1 MRSVRWLLALLGWC
15 LGQAATQA
23 QVVIT
28 TTNPYVSGY
37 SIGASSFGIGGR
49 IGRHGRVSLALNSFG
64 IAGYGF
70 PAFYQGY
77 SRTTV
82 IYGPPIVVAQPVFVG
97 PPPDQLALDVLPPE
111 ALALTQLRRNPLDAM
126 RPAPPAERRAAPP
139 PRREPPPLPPPKPE
153 PKPEPKPPPPPP
165 KPKEPPMLP
174 RPPAPEPDPLDENA
188 RLVALGRQA
197 FADREYGK
205 ASQRFRQATR
215 VAPHLSQAHFLLA
228 QSLLALGKYP
238 DAVEAILAGLAIRP
252 DWPRSPFRPLE
263 LYGANV
269 ADYPEHLRQLEAV
282 VRANDKDPVLLFLY
296 AYQLWFDGRREEA
309 RLLFQ
314 RALPGAADPEVIQRF
329 LRALPPAPVL

>member
-1 MRSVRWLLALLGWC
+1 MRRFRWLLALMGIGLGVAEAS
-15 LGQAATQA
+15 G

-28 TTNPYVSGY
+28 TTSNPYISGY
-37 SIGASSFGIGGR
+37 SIGASSLGIGGR
-49 IGRHGRVSLALNSFG
+49 IGRHGRVSLSLNSFG
-64 IAGYGF
+64 IAGYGY
-70 PAFYQGY
+70 PAFSSGFNQ
-77 SRTTV
+77 TTV
-82 IYGPPIVVAQPVFVG
+82 IYGPPIVVAQPVFFA

-111 ALALTQLRRNPLDAM
+111 ALALTQLRRNSFDAM
-126 RPAPPAERRAAPP
+126 RPAAPAERRAAPP
-139 PRREPPPLPPPKPE
+139 PRREPLPPPKPE

-165 KPKEPPMLP
+165 PPPKEPPIPP
-174 RPPAPEPDPLDENA
+174 RPPAAEKDPLEENN
-188 RLVALGRQA
+188 RLIALGRQA

-238 DAVEAILAGLAIRP
+238 EAVEAILAGLAIRP
-252 DWPRSPFRPLE
+252 EWPRSPFRPLE
-263 LYGANV
+263 MYGGNV

-282 VRANDKDPVLLFLY
+282 VRDNPRDPVLLFLY

-309 RLLFQ
+309 RVLFQ
-314 RALPGAADPEVIQRF
+314 RALPGAANPEVIQSF